1 MRKPET
7 TRMNYWDERYK
18 SNQTGWD
25 IKQVSPPLKDYID
38 NLTDTKLK
46 ILIPGCGNAYEAEY
60 LLNKGFNNVTL
71 IDISPTLVNTLK
83 EKFAGKPIRI
93 LNADF
98 FEHKGKYDLILEQ
111 TFFCAIDP
119 SLRKQYVNTCF
130 NFLKDGGKIAGLL
143 FNIVFEEEG
152 PPYGGIK
159 EEYEALFK
167 TKFMLNK
174 FDKCLI
180 SIIPRRN
187 NELFIEL
194 EKKQG

>member
-1 MRKPET
+1 MLFIMDSPQNNKKDF
-7 TRMNYWDERYK
+7 WDERYK

-38 NLTDTKLK
+38 RLTDTKLH

-71 IDISPTLVNTLK
+71 IDIAPTLINALK

-93 LNADF
+93 LNEDF

-119 SLRKQYVNTCF
+119 SLRNRYVDTCF
-130 NFLKDGGKIAGLL
+130 NLLKDRGKIAGLL
-143 FNIVFEEEG
+143 FNIVFEKEG
-152 PPYGGIK
+152 PPYGGTK
-159 EEYEALFK
+159 EEY
-167 TKFMLNK
+167 
-174 FDKCLI
+174 I
-180 SIIPRRN
+180 
-187 NELFIEL
+187 
-194 EKKQG
+194 